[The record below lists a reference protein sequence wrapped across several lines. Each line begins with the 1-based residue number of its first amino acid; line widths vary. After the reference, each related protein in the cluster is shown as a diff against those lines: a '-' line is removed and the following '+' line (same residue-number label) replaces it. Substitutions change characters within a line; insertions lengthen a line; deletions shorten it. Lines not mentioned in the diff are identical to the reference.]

1 MRGTAADLARHLA
14 SHAEA
19 VCRHYL
25 SNGRR
30 HGRYWL
36 VGDVDNSKGRSLYV
50 RLHQSANGR
59 GAAGRWSD
67 AATGEHGDLLDL
79 IARNK
84 RLTRLRDVLDEARDF
99 FRLPRP
105 EPTETQPPAPTGSPE
120 AARRLYASGRSIL
133 GTPAET
139 YLRKRGITASL
150 LYAPLRYHP
159 RCFYRDEHGPD
170 TAYPALLAAVTGAD
184 GTITGLQRT
193 WLTRAGDKAAVES
206 PRRAMGNLLGNGVRF
221 GPVHDVLGLGE
232 GIETM
237 LSLQTVLPTL
247 PIVAALSASHLAA
260 FDLPTTLRRLYI
272 ARDNDAAGCWAA
284 KQLTTRAAELGID
297 ALTLVPTLGDFNDD
311 LRALAAHELAAAL
324 RVQLA
329 AEDAERFLPPRER
342 RAG

>member
-1 MRGTAADLARHLA
+1 MRGTAADLACRLA
-14 SHAEA
+14 NNAEA

-36 VGDVDNSKGRSLYV
+36 VGDVDNSRGRSLYV
-50 RLHQSANGR
+50 RLHGPVDGR
-59 GAAGRWSD
+59 GAAGRWTD

-84 RLTRLRDVLDEARDF
+84 RLTQLRDVLDEARDF
-99 FRLPRP
+99 LRLPRP
-105 EPTETQPPAPTGSPE
+105 ETIEAEPPAPTGSPE
-120 AARRLYASGRSIL
+120 AARRLHASGRSIL

-159 RCFYRDEHGPD
+159 RCFYRDQDGSG
-170 TAYPALLAAVTGAD
+170 TAFPALLAAVTDAE

-193 WLTRAGDKAAVES
+193 WLTRNGDKAAVET

-221 GPVHDVLGLGE
+221 GAVHDVLGVGE

-237 LSLQTVLPTL
+237 LSIASVLPTL
-247 PIVAALSASHLAA
+247 PVIAALSASHLAA
-260 FDLPTTLRRLYI
+260 FHLPPTLRRLYI
-272 ARDNDAAGCWAA
+272 ARDNDAAGRWAA
-284 KQLTTRAAELGID
+284 ERLTKRAAECGID

-311 LRALAAHELAAAL
+311 LRALGHDELAASL

-329 AEDAERFLPPRER
+329 AEDVERLLPRCER
-342 RAG
+342 RSG